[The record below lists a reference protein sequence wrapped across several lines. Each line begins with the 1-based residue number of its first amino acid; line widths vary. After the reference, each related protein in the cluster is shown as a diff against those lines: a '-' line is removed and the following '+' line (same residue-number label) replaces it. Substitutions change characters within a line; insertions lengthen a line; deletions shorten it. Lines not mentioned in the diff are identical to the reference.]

1 VAGRRVE
8 AISASGGLPDG
19 PKSVDVMPDKPV
31 IKDLDAVLTKLER
44 EWQELVS
51 LLKSRVSP
59 ETKVIEAEKI
69 LLRDATG
76 TYRGRISVAEND
88 SAGLSLT
95 DREGKTWARLGINQ
109 DGEAFLEL
117 KDKHGT
123 ISYRVPE
130 APITPKP
137 NLEPSGAPVSDLEPP
152 GVMLPPIVFASTVSE
167 EEGAA
172 EPSVGPE
179 PQTPPESG
187 PDLVGDRLEK
197 LERQYRRQ
205 RLFDWL
211 IIGVLVALLAAQGF
225 LLSRFYFGWGR
236 LKVESLAVQDRHGKL
251 RAWLGEEN
259 GRVHLNLWG
268 QKGRYHATLG
278 LGTGGTPDLTIYD
291 RSWPRAE
298 LNLGTNGKAHVKI
311 WPKLNLNGRRE
322 VNAPRDP
329 DNQAAQTGVT
339 AGSEADTVS
348 SALALQKEMARDR
361 VTEASAVYV
370 GSKTSN
376 KYHYPGCKWAK
387 QIRPE
392 RLIRFKSAKEAQERH
407 YIPCPVCK
415 PPRAD

>member
-1 VAGRRVE
+1 
-8 AISASGGLPDG
+8 
-19 PKSVDVMPDKPV
+19 MPDKPV

-51 LLKSRVSP
+51 LLKSRVSS
-59 ETKVIEAEKI
+59 ETRVIEAERI

-76 TYRGRISVAEND
+76 TYRGRISVTENG
-88 SAGLSLT
+88 SAGLLLT

-117 KDKHGT
+117 KDKHGK

-130 APITPKP
+130 APLAPKP
-137 NLEPSGAPVSDLEPP
+137 NLEPSAAPVSDLEPP
-152 GVMLPPIVFASTVSE
+152 GVLLPPIVFASTGSE
-167 EEGAA
+167 EESAA
-172 EPSVGPE
+172 EPPSGFE

-187 PDLVGDRLEK
+187 LDPVRDRLEK
-197 LERQYRRQ
+197 LEGRYRRQ
-205 RLFDWL
+205 RFFEWL
-211 IIGVLVALLAAQGF
+211 IIGLLVALLAAQAF
-225 LLSRFYFGWGR
+225 LLSRFYLGWGP
-236 LKVESLAVQDRHGKL
+236 LEVQSLAVRDRHGML

-259 GRVHLNLWG
+259 GRVHLNLWD
-268 QKGRYHATLG
+268 QKGKYHASLG
-278 LGTGGTPDLTIYD
+278 LGTEGTPDLTIYD

-298 LNLGTNGKAHVKI
+298 LKLEPDGKPLVKL
-311 WPKLNLNGRRE
+311 WPKLKLDGRRE

-329 DNQAAQTGVT
+329 YNQAAQTGVSP
-339 AGSEADTVS
+339 GSESDTVS
-348 SALALQKEMARDR
+348 SDLACQKELARDR
-361 VTEASAVYV
+361 GTEAEAVYV

-376 KYHYPGCKWAK
+376 KYHYPACKWAK

-392 RLIRFKSAKEAQERH
+392 KLIRFKSAKEAQEHH